1 MIQRHQKT
9 CKLKY
14 DPLTQ
19 QLAKIGNITEEVSLK
34 LEEVSRIQ
42 EEKQI
47 VNQNKKELLDFNM
60 KEQICINKN

>member
-1 MIQRHQKT
+1 
-9 CKLKY
+9 
-14 DPLTQ
+14 
-19 QLAKIGNITEEVSLK
+19 LK

-60 KEQICINKN
+60 KEQIHINKN